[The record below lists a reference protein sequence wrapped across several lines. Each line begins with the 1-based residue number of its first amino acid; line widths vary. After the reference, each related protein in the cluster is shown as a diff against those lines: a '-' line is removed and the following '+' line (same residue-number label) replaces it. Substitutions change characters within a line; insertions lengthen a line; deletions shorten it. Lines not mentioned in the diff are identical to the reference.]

1 MNDFFFHAVRVSINF
16 IRFLAERSGPVLS
29 TEPGVAVDD
38 VAKTHGNTRP
48 AYSSYAGRLTKLSCN
63 FRTRYDPWTRR
74 SRHRYFIGEVSSL
87 ITKGV
92 LTCTPE
98 DDTRVVLRRFWT
110 KNIQHMP
117 VVSDDHLVG
126 ILILKGPLKLI
137 TEEGGTREQ
146 RILLDVLKRDAITQV
161 PDRQASVFL
170 RMILSD

>member
-1 MNDFFFHAVRVSINF
+1 
-16 IRFLAERSGPVLS
+16 
-29 TEPGVAVDD
+29 
-38 VAKTHGNTRP
+38 
-48 AYSSYAGRLTKLSCN
+48 
-63 FRTRYDPWTRR
+63 
-74 SRHRYFIGEVSSL
+74 
-87 ITKGV
+87 
-92 LTCTPE
+92 
-98 DDTRVVLRRFWT
+98 
-110 KNIQHMP
+110 MP